1 MTSRAKYHDGKP
13 TTKQRILMAEHDRN
27 VFAPTPTMR
36 GRTGIQFISDS
47 ALKQAEKEAQ
57 LAEKLRQKKIEDRK
71 KRLSVLAERAKSS
84 ERPVT
89 TNLGNPKQRSYS
101 KNLAA
106 LSSAP
111 PLVLRSRTEEEQEQQ
126 NVRESLGEG
135 EKRHWQ
141 ATEETYNPAELLRKT
156 RRQNRGGK
164 RKRRKTRKRRRKP
177 KTRRRKKIRKKR
189 KRRKTRK
196 RKRRRRGGVAAGFLG
211 EASCG
216 EVKLDPM
223 YQDCCE
229 LEKAELRARFL
240 AVEQR
245 RRRQQHRARQRRGR
259 QGQRLNLI
267 QQQQRQQQQPEQQEE
282 EEVMDEEKGQPKK

>member
-13 TTKQRILMAEHDRN
+13 TTKQRTRMEEHDRN
-27 VFAPTPTMR
+27 VFTPTPTMR

-89 TNLGNPKQRSYS
+89 TNLGSSNIGKSYS
-101 KNLAA
+101 KNLYA
-106 LSSAP
+106 LPSAP
-111 PLVLRSRTEEEQEQQ
+111 PLVLRSRTEEEQAQKD
-126 NVRESLGEG
+126 VRESLGEE

-177 KTRRRKKIRKKR
+177 KH
-189 KRRKTRK
+189 
-196 RKRRRRGGVAAGFLG
+196 V
-211 EASCG
+211 
-216 EVKLDPM
+216 
-223 YQDCCE
+223 
-229 LEKAELRARFL
+229 
-240 AVEQR
+240 
-245 RRRQQHRARQRRGR
+245 
-259 QGQRLNLI
+259 
-267 QQQQRQQQQPEQQEE
+267 
-282 EEVMDEEKGQPKK
+282 EEKK

>member
-1 MTSRAKYHDGKP
+1 ME
-13 TTKQRILMAEHDRN
+13 EHDRN
-27 VFAPTPTMR
+27 VFTPTPTMR

-89 TNLGNPKQRSYS
+89 TNLGNIQRKSYS
-101 KNLAA
+101 KNLSA

-111 PLVLRSRTEEEQEQQ
+111 PIVLRSRTEGEEEEDKF
-126 NVRESLGEG
+126 RKSLEG
-135 EKRHWQ
+135 KKRHWH
-141 ATEETYNPAELLRKT
+141 ATKEVYDPAKLLKKS
-156 RRQNRGGK
+156 RRNQKRGGK
-164 RKRRKTRKRRRKP
+164 RKRHKTRKRRKKP

-245 RRRQQHRARQRRGR
+245 RRQQQHRARQRRGR

-267 QQQQRQQQQPEQQEE
+267 QQQQRQQQQPEQQE
-282 EEVMDEEKGQPKK
+282 VMDEEKGQPKK